1 MEFESK
7 NTHLD
12 PVHTGPD
19 PYGHHINL
27 TSFKAS
33 MTLKFVIILQ
43 NLIKT
48 YHRKSGKSKCDR
60 KVTELNVEIT
70 RIRSRVNGVL
80 GLTNIHTYVQPVNL
94 HLASLFLDVCLGVGE
109 CYPPPPPILLIP
121 SPNKRN
127 LSCYCLV
134 FFH

>member
-1 MEFESK
+1 MSGPAIHSSVTVPAFLEQSD
-7 NTHLD
+7 LD
-12 PVHTGPD
+12 PVHTGPE
-19 PYGHHINL
+19 PYGHYINL
-27 TSFKAS
+27 TSFKTS

-80 GLTNIHTYVQPVNL
+80 IL
-94 HLASLFLDVCLGVGE
+94 SE
-109 CYPPPPPILLIP
+109 SPP
-121 SPNKRN
+121 RN
-127 LSCYCLV
+127 LSGQVGML
-134 FFH
+134 F

>member
-1 MEFESK
+1 MSRFLLQQLQRDRERLKYYLKLYWFKSFEVVIQFDLK
-7 NTHLD
+7 LVNLD
-12 PVHTGPD
+12 PVHTG

-27 TSFKAS
+27 TSFKTS

-60 KVTELNVEIT
+60 KVTELNVEIK

-80 GLTNIHTYVQPVNL
+80 EGLNSLNTSIGG
-94 HLASLFLDVCLGVGE
+94 LA
-109 CYPPPPPILLIP
+109 LI
-121 SPNKRN
+121 SKHRKE
-127 LSCYCLV
+127 LTISV
-134 FFH
+134 